1 MLDGNAADDNPCMMN
16 LKQWLPPRRIN
27 GVAVAASLC
36 VAILSA
42 TRAPGAESSAL
53 SPETATVEALGMLH
67 QVVSN
72 VGDCV
77 RRRDL
82 ASVHLEDVLLSS
94 AMAAVMQVTKALPPD
109 TQSKLRAELEDFGH
123 QFSELHYASDLKK
136 QDRADKQLLLVLQ
149 GFGRIKSFFPAD
161 TLKAA
166 SDAAERYICPLH
178 PEVTG
183 RRTASCQKCG
193 HELGQQMRLIA
204 GRTNGPYC
212 SMQTVRAAIE
222 ANQQLEAGQEV
233 SAVLRLKRL
242 DGQPVYPAD
251 LIETST
257 RRIHL
262 LLIDSSLT
270 DFHHEHPAP
279 TAAPGE
285 YAFRFTPR
293 KPGSY
298 LAWADIRP
306 TPMGLQE
313 YAAAT
318 LSADRAGEPLKDR
331 ATRTRTAVDGLV
343 FELIFDQPTL
353 FAAKPIHGRLRVSTS
368 DGNGFNQLEP
378 FMAAFAHL
386 VGFHEDLRNVLHFH
400 PKGRPIVNER
410 ARGGPELEFILYAPQ
425 PGFVRLFVQ
434 VQVEGV
440 SKFAPFGLQ
449 FER

>member
-1 MLDGNAADDNPCMMN
+1 MEPGAWKVGCSELVLDGNAADDDPWMMM
-16 LKQWLPPRRIN
+16 LKQWLACLRIN
-27 GVAVAASLC
+27 GIAVAASLW
-36 VAILSA
+36 VAIWP
-42 TRAPGAESSAL
+42 APRTSGAESSP
-53 SPETATVEALGMLH
+53 SPSDTATVEALGMLH

-94 AMAAVMQVTKALPPD
+94 AMATVMQVTKALPPD
-109 TQSKLRAELEDFGH
+109 TQPKLRAELEDFGH
-123 QFSELHYASDLKK
+123 QLSELHYAADLTK
-136 QDRADKQLLLVLQ
+136 QERAEKQLLLVLQ

-166 SDAAERYICPLH
+166 SDAAEKYVCPLH

-193 HELGQQMRLIA
+193 RELGQQMRLIA

-212 SMQTVRAAIE
+212 SMQTVQARIGANHPLKAGHE
-222 ANQQLEAGQEV
+222 A

-242 DGQPVYPAD
+242 DGQPVYPTD
-251 LIETST
+251 LIETHT
-257 RRIHL
+257 KRVHL

-270 DFHHEHPAP
+270 DFHHEHPLP
-279 TAAPGE
+279 TPTPGE

-318 LSADRAGEPLKDR
+318 IEADMAGEPLKDR
-331 ATRTRTAVDGLV
+331 AIKTRVAVDGLV
-343 FELIFDQPTL
+343 FELAFDQPTL
-353 FAAKPIHGRLRVSTS
+353 FAAKPIHGRLRALS
-368 DGNGFNQLEP
+368 
-378 FMAAFAHL
+378 
-386 VGFHEDLRNVLHFH
+386 R
-400 PKGRPIVNER
+400 KGGGINE
-410 ARGGPELEFILYAPQ
+410 
-425 PGFVRLFVQ
+425 
-434 VQVEGV
+434 
-440 SKFAPFGLQ
+440 
-449 FER
+449 

>member
-1 MLDGNAADDNPCMMN
+1 LDGKAADDNPCTMN
-16 LKQWLPPRRIN
+16 LNQWLPCLRIN

-36 VAILSA
+36 VAVLSA
-42 TRAPGAESSAL
+42 TSASGAESSPL
-53 SPETATVEALGMLH
+53 PSDTATIEALGMLH

-94 AMAAVMQVTKALPPD
+94 AMAAVLQVTKALPPD
-109 TQSKLRAELEDFGH
+109 TQPKFRAELEDFGH
-123 QFSELHYASDLKK
+123 QLSELHYVSDLKK
-136 QDRADKQLLLVLQ
+136 QDRAEKQLLLVLQ

-166 SDAAERYICPLH
+166 SDAAEHYVCPLH

-193 HELGQQMRLIA
+193 RDLEQQMRLIA

-212 SMQTVRAAIE
+212 SIQTVQATIAVNHPLT
-222 ANQQLEAGQEV
+222 AGHEAG
-233 SAVLRLKRL
+233 AVLRLKRL
-242 DGQPVYPAD
+242 DGQPVFPTD
-251 LIETST
+251 LIETHT
-257 RRIHL
+257 KRIHL
-262 LLIDSSLT
+262 LLIDSGLT
-270 DFHHEHPAP
+270 DFHHEHPVP
-279 TAAPGE
+279 TGTPGE

-313 YAAAT
+313 YAATIIEAET
-318 LSADRAGEPLKDR
+318 AGEPLQDR
-331 ATRTRTAVDGLV
+331 VIKTRVAVDGLV
-343 FELIFDQPTL
+343 FELVFDQPTL

-386 VGFHEDLRNVLHFH
+386 VGFHEDLRSVLHFH
-400 PKGRPIVNER
+400 PKGRPVLNEK

-425 PGFVRLFVQ
+425 PGFVRLFAQ
-434 VQVEGV
+434 VQVDGV
-440 SKFAPFGLQ
+440 PRFARFGLQ

>member
-1 MLDGNAADDNPCMMN
+1 MPPTINVAMMK
-16 LKQWLPPRRIN
+16 LKQWLRCLRIN
-27 GVAVAASLC
+27 GVAVATSLC

-42 TRAPGAESSAL
+42 TTASGAESPP
-53 SPETATVEALGMLH
+53 SPSDTATVEALGMLH

-109 TQSKLRAELEDFGH
+109 AQPKFRAELEDFGH
-123 QFSELHYASDLKK
+123 QLSELHYVSDLKK
-136 QDRADKQLLLVLQ
+136 QDRAEKQLLLVLQ

-161 TLKAA
+161 TLKSA
-166 SDAAERYICPLH
+166 SDAAERYVCPLH

-183 RRTASCQKCG
+183 RRTTSCQKCG
-193 HELGQQMRLIA
+193 RELEQQLRLIA

-212 SMQTVRAAIE
+212 SIQTVQAAIGANHPLTAGHE
-222 ANQQLEAGQEV
+222 A

-242 DGQPVYPAD
+242 DGQPVYPTD
-251 LIETST
+251 LIETHT
-257 RRIHL
+257 KRIHL
-262 LLIDSSLT
+262 LLIDSGLT

-279 TAAPGE
+279 TATPGE

-293 KPGSY
+293 KPGTY
-298 LAWADIRP
+298 LAWADLRP
-306 TPMGLQE
+306 TPMGVQE

-318 LSADRAGEPLKDR
+318 IGADTAGEPLQDR
-331 ATRTRTAVDGLV
+331 VIKTRVAVDGLV

-378 FMAAFAHL
+378 WMAAFAHL

-400 PKGRPIVNER
+400 PKGRPVLNEK

-425 PGFVRLFVQ
+425 PGFVRLFAQ
-434 VQVEGV
+434 VKVDGV
-440 SKFAPFGLQ
+440 PKFAPFGLQ